1 MVLNQFSQFR
11 DEIQSS
17 QQLSTLYK
25 IIIERNEGV
34 DSWIKDIIVLV
45 LKIKYIVWTM
55 LKKLILENWKSFRYA
70 ELPLDPLT
78 VLIGTNASGKSN
90 VVEALEFL
98 QRIANGE
105 NIETALAGD
114 KTLPSI
120 RGGVEWAARKGENKF
135 SLKALVG
142 DKENNYLYN
151 IILGEGKGVYLQQE
165 SIETDKFKD
174 HIHLKES
181 VFVINPHGQS
191 YSREPTLSN
200 YRGCDLD
207 KHLDEYL
214 DILEIDLE
222 SDNVENKDEKQ
233 KLLDE
238 LKEKRNFGDNHLQ
251 KIINNVILPTMK
263 NIHVLNPIPLTM
275 RDYSRLSENI
285 ESDGSNIAGVLAALT
300 DDKKAE
306 VENTLSEY
314 LKDLPEGDIKKVW
327 AEKVGRFGYDAM
339 LYCQEEWKP
348 GEIIEIDAR
357 SMSDGTLRFLA
368 ILTALLTRPEGSQIV
383 IEEIDNGLHP
393 SRAALLVKILK
404 EIGSKRNIDILL
416 TTHNPALL
424 DAFGSEIVPFVVVAH
439 RDSET
444 GESKLTL
451 LEDIDNFPKLFAS
464 YSLGQMTT
472 KGAIERSLS
481 HGE

>member
-1 MVLNQFSQFR
+1 
-11 DEIQSS
+11 
-17 QQLSTLYK
+17 
-25 IIIERNEGV
+25 
-34 DSWIKDIIVLV
+34 
-45 LKIKYIVWTM
+45 M

-98 QRIANGE
+98 RRIANGE
-105 NIETALAGD
+105 NIQTALAGD
-114 KTLPSI
+114 KTLPSL
-120 RGGVEWAARKGENKF
+120 RGGVELAARKGENEF
-135 SLKALVG
+135 TIKALVSG
-142 DKENNYLYN
+142 EDDETDYLYSITLITKPIMNNLNETITIINEKKNNYYPIKFGLTTEKLYLRSCLLN
-151 IILGEGKGVYLQQE
+151 RSSINVIRLDFIGIESFGTKLNDKNSYQMKIVQE
-165 SIETDKFKD
+165 
-174 HIHLKES
+174 
-181 VFVINPHGQS
+181 QS
-191 YSREPTLSN
+191 
-200 YRGCDLD
+200 
-207 KHLDEYL
+207 L
-214 DILEIDLE
+214 DII
-222 SDNVENKDEKQ
+222 NK
-233 KLLDE
+233 
-238 LKEKRNFGDNHLQ
+238 F
-251 KIINNVILPTMK
+251 ILPTIQ
-263 NIHVLNPIPLTM
+263 NIHILNPIPLTM
-275 RDYSRLSENI
+275 RNYSRLSENI

-300 DDKKAE
+300 DNKKTE

-314 LKDLPEGDIKKVW
+314 IKDLPEGDIKKVW
-327 AEKVGRFGYDAM
+327 AEKVGRLGTDAM
-339 LYCQEEWKP
+339 LYCQEEWKS

-404 EIGSKRNIDILL
+404 EIGTKRNIDILL

>member
-1 MVLNQFSQFR
+1 
-11 DEIQSS
+11 
-17 QQLSTLYK
+17 
-25 IIIERNEGV
+25 
-34 DSWIKDIIVLV
+34 
-45 LKIKYIVWTM
+45 M

-105 NIETALAGD
+105 NIETALAGN
-114 KTLPSI
+114 KTLSSL
-120 RGGVEWAARKGENKF
+120 RGGVELAARKGENEF
-135 SLKALVG
+135 SLKLLVG
-142 DKENNYLYN
+142 DEEEDYLYN
-151 IILGEGKGVYLQQE
+151 IILRKGEGVYLKQE
-165 SIETDKFKD
+165 SIETDDFKN
-174 HIHLKES
+174 HTYVPES
-181 VFVINPHGQS
+181 IFVINPVSQI
-191 YSREPTLSN
+191 YSSKPTLPNYQGSN
-200 YRGCDLD
+200 LD
-207 KHLDEYL
+207 RSKYLDNYL
-214 DILEIDLE
+214 DILAID
-222 SDNVENKDEKQ
+222 NIENKDKRQ
-233 KLLDE
+233 KMLDE
-238 LKEKRNFGDNHLQ
+238 INEKRDFGENHLQ
-251 KIINNVILPTMK
+251 KIIDNVILPTIK
-263 NIHVLNPIPLTM
+263 NIHILNPIPLTM
-275 RDYSRLSENI
+275 RNYSRVSENI
-285 ESDGSNIAGVLAALT
+285 ESDGSNIAGVLAALPEEQ
-300 DDKKAE
+300 KAK
-306 VENTLSEY
+306 VESNLSY
-314 LKDLPEGDIKKVW
+314 YIQDLPEGDIKKVW

-424 DAFGSEIVPFVVVAH
+424 DAFGPEIVPFVVVAH

-464 YSLGQMTT
+464 YSVGEMTS

>member
-1 MVLNQFSQFR
+1 
-11 DEIQSS
+11 
-17 QQLSTLYK
+17 
-25 IIIERNEGV
+25 
-34 DSWIKDIIVLV
+34 
-45 LKIKYIVWTM
+45 M

-114 KTLPSI
+114 KTLPAI
-120 RGGVEWAARKGENKF
+120 RGGVEWAARKGENEFILTIIIEGEYKNQDHTYRIKIQTNPALNILLECIDTNTYEPDNQDIINFNYTLQAESSERKQHKNNEQKISEYIEGEPYDVIAFTKGFKSSSLLLFNENNEPKF
-135 SLKALVG
+135 QRPHSVVNIVFLSLK
-142 DKENNYLYN
+142 N
-151 IILGEGKGVYLQQE
+151 IL
-165 SIETDKFKD
+165 TF
-174 HIHLKES
+174 
-181 VFVINPHGQS
+181 
-191 YSREPTLSN
+191 
-200 YRGCDLD
+200 
-207 KHLDEYL
+207 
-214 DILEIDLE
+214 
-222 SDNVENKDEKQ
+222 
-233 KLLDE
+233 
-238 LKEKRNFGDNHLQ
+238 
-251 KIINNVILPTMK
+251 
-263 NIHVLNPIPLTM
+263 NPIPSTM
-275 RDYSRLSENI
+275 RNYSRLSENL
-285 ESDGSNIAGVLAALT
+285 ESDASNIAGVLAALPE
-300 DDKKAE
+300 DKKAE

-314 LKDLPEGDIKKVW
+314 IKYLPEGDIKKVW
-327 AEKVGRFGYDAM
+327 SEPVGRLKTDAM

-348 GEIIEIDAR
+348 GEITEIDAR

-451 LEDIDNFPKLFAS
+451 LEDIENFPKLFAS

-481 HGE
+481 HGA

>member
-105 NIETALAGD
+105 NIEAALAGD
-114 KTLPSI
+114 KTLSSI
-120 RGGVEWAARKGENKF
+120 RGGVELAARKGENEF
-135 SLKALVG
+135 TIKALVSG
-142 DKENNYLYN
+142 EDDETDYLYSITLITKPIMNNLNETITIINEKKNNYYPIKFGLTTEKLYLRSCLLN
-151 IILGEGKGVYLQQE
+151 RSSINGIRLDFIGIESFGTKLNDKNSYQMKIVQE
-165 SIETDKFKD
+165 
-174 HIHLKES
+174 
-181 VFVINPHGQS
+181 QS
-191 YSREPTLSN
+191 
-200 YRGCDLD
+200 
-207 KHLDEYL
+207 L
-214 DILEIDLE
+214 DII
-222 SDNVENKDEKQ
+222 NK
-233 KLLDE
+233 
-238 LKEKRNFGDNHLQ
+238 F
-251 KIINNVILPTMK
+251 ILPTIQ
-263 NIHVLNPIPLTM
+263 NIHILNPIPLTM
-275 RDYSRLSENI
+275 RNYSRLSENI

-300 DDKKAE
+300 DNKKTE

-314 LKDLPEGDIKKVW
+314 IKDLPEGDIKKVW
-327 AEKVGRFGYDAM
+327 AEKVGRLGTDAM
-339 LYCQEEWKP
+339 LYCQEEWKS

-404 EIGSKRNIDILL
+404 EIGTKRNIDILL

>member
-1 MVLNQFSQFR
+1 
-11 DEIQSS
+11 
-17 QQLSTLYK
+17 
-25 IIIERNEGV
+25 
-34 DSWIKDIIVLV
+34 
-45 LKIKYIVWTM
+45 M
-55 LKKLILENWKSFRYA
+55 LKKLILEDWKSFRYA

-105 NIETALAGD
+105 NLETALAGD
-114 KTLPSI
+114 KTLSSI
-120 RGGVEWAARKGENKF
+120 RGGVEWAARKPENEFTLKVLISGENDQTDYLYVIKIQILPIVKVKSEYIENKSLEENYYIKYF
-135 SLKALVG
+135 TVTSHDHTTKSGLKALRNDINIHDLEVNQISYEFETDRLVIG
-142 DKENNYLYN
+142 KEYEEQYLPLRN
-151 IILGEGKGVYLQQE
+151 QAKDLVASILG
-165 SIETDKFKD
+165 
-174 HIHLKES
+174 
-181 VFVINPHGQS
+181 N
-191 YSREPTLSN
+191 TL
-200 YRGCDLD
+200 
-207 KHLDEYL
+207 
-214 DILEIDLE
+214 I
-222 SDNVENKDEKQ
+222 
-233 KLLDE
+233 
-238 LKEKRNFGDNHLQ
+238 
-251 KIINNVILPTMK
+251 
-263 NIHVLNPIPLTM
+263 LNPIPSQM
-275 RDYSRLSENI
+275 RDFSRLSENL
-285 ESDGSNIAGVLAALT
+285 ENDCSNIAGVLAGLP
-300 DDKKAE
+300 DEKKTE
-306 VENTLSEY
+306 IENTLSEY

-424 DAFGSEIVPFVVVAH
+424 DAFGPEIVPFVVVAH

>member
-1 MVLNQFSQFR
+1 
-11 DEIQSS
+11 
-17 QQLSTLYK
+17 
-25 IIIERNEGV
+25 
-34 DSWIKDIIVLV
+34 
-45 LKIKYIVWTM
+45 M
-55 LKKLILENWKSFRYA
+55 LKKLILEDWKSFRYA

-105 NIETALAGD
+105 NIEAALAGD
-114 KTLPSI
+114 KTLPAI
-120 RGGVEWAARKGENKF
+120 RGGVEGAAKHGENSF
-135 SLKALVG
+135 TLKVLVYG
-142 DKENNYLYN
+142 TVAKKDYIYS
-151 IILGEGKGVYLQQE
+151 I
-165 SIETDKFKD
+165 SIENQKFIRIIDESLSCIKIPFNSNNEKYPEKEILFQTNKSDSHSLNIDVIFYDYAAHIYRKQGFRQDKS
-174 HIHLKES
+174 ILSQISGLSMEMIEA
-181 VFVINPHGQS
+181 ININSQ
-191 YSREPTLSN
+191 
-200 YRGCDLD
+200 
-207 KHLDEYL
+207 
-214 DILEIDLE
+214 ILQNL
-222 SDNVENKDEKQ
+222 
-233 KLLDE
+233 
-238 LKEKRNFGDNHLQ
+238 F
-251 KIINNVILPTMK
+251 
-263 NIHVLNPIPLTM
+263 VLNPIPLTM
-275 RDYSRLSENI
+275 RNYSRVSENI
-285 ESDGSNIAGVLAALT
+285 ESDGSNIAGVLAGLP
-300 DDKKAE
+300 DEKKTE
-306 VENTLSEY
+306 IENTLSEY

-327 AEKVGRFGYDAM
+327 AEKVGRLGTDAM

-424 DAFGSEIVPFVVVAH
+424 DAFGPEIVPFVVVAH
-439 RDSET
+439 RESET

>member
-1 MVLNQFSQFR
+1 
-11 DEIQSS
+11 
-17 QQLSTLYK
+17 
-25 IIIERNEGV
+25 
-34 DSWIKDIIVLV
+34 
-45 LKIKYIVWTM
+45 M

-98 QRIANGE
+98 QR
-105 NIETALAGD
+105 TF
-114 KTLPSI
+114 I
-120 RGGVEWAARKGENKF
+120 RHDIRP
-135 SLKALVG
+135 ALVG
-142 DKENNYLYN
+142 DSTLPPIRGGLEGSALKPNKEFTLN
-151 IILGEGKGVYLQQE
+151 IIAGGNNLNIDFIYSITVQTKPEIKVVQELIKHQDLQNDYSIENSKIIDYLRTEHLTQSDYTIE
-165 SIETDKFKD
+165 SILDHKILCVFNDNLFLTQTNFTDISTVDSF
-174 HIHLKES
+174 IHHRNDSEES
-181 VFVINPHGQS
+181 LADFFYSLQNIFIINPLPDRMRN
-191 YSREPTLSN
+191 YS
-200 YRGCDLD
+200 
-207 KHLDEYL
+207 H
-214 DILEIDLE
+214 
-222 SDNVENKDEKQ
+222 
-233 KLLDE
+233 
-238 LKEKRNFGDNHLQ
+238 
-251 KIINNVILPTMK
+251 
-263 NIHVLNPIPLTM
+263 
-275 RDYSRLSENI
+275 LSEDI
-285 ESDGSNIAGVLAALT
+285 KSDASNIAGVLAALT
-300 DDKKAE
+300 DEKKTE
-306 VENTLSEY
+306 IENTLSEY

-327 AEKVGRFGYDAM
+327 SEKVGRFGYDAM

-348 GEIIEIDAR
+348 GEITEIDAR